1 MLAGEHYVLSLV
13 VDRIDPPRILVIS
26 RYQDRLNDLEQT
38 MSTAYVLE
46 GGVKAWLLQYGDDE
60 SLVQRD

>member
-1 MLAGEHYVLSLV
+1 MCWLVSIRASLV
-13 VDRIDPPRILVIS
+13 VDRIDLANSVIT
-26 RYQDRLNDLEQT
+26 RYQDRLNDLGQT